1 MSGDDAEPA
10 DDADLADNAAATH
23 LRPGRREILRQAFT
37 GLAIAGTSLALG
49 HVLYHPPGMSKA
61 TDADQRQVRDF
72 RVTAGPFP
80 DVVVARSVT
89 DPAELTRLALL
100 ALGGMSRFISRGDI
114 VAIKPNIGWDRTP
127 AQAANTNPL
136 VVAEV
141 VRLCL
146 EAGAHR
152 VVVTDASCNEARRS
166 FQRSGIWQAAHAAG
180 ADVLLPAE
188 HRFRGMRIR
197 GELLDHWPVYKPLI
211 EADKV
216 INVPIA
222 KHHNL
227 SLYTGAMKN
236 WYGVL
241 GGRRN
246 RLHQNIHLSIADLAT
261 FMRPTLTVLD
271 ATRVLLRNGPQ
282 GGNLAD
288 ARDLHQVVAGTDEVA
303 IDSYGA
309 TLIGVDPGR
318 VGYLLLGEARG
329 LGRKSGAALVEV

>member
-1 MSGDDAEPA
+1 MSGDDAELA
-10 DDADLADNAAATH
+10 DDARAVH
-23 LRPGRREILRQAFT
+23 LRPGRRQILQQALT
-37 GLAIAGTSLALG
+37 GVVLAGASLSLGRLLYRPAGLEG
-49 HVLYHPPGMSKA
+49 NPPVEA
-61 TDADQRQVRDF
+61 RQVRDF
-72 RVTAGPFP
+72 RVAAAPLP
-80 DVVVARSVT
+80 DLVIAKSSMDPSV
-89 DPAELTRLALL
+89 LTRRAVA
-100 ALGGMSRFISRGDI
+100 ALGGMERFVSRGDI

-127 AQAANTNPL
+127 AQAANTNPR

-166 FQRSGIWQAAHAAG
+166 FQRSGIWRAAHEVG
-180 ADVLLPAE
+180 AEVILPGA
-188 HRFRGMRIR
+188 HRFREMRIA
-197 GELLDHWPVYKPLI
+197 GELLDRWPVYKPLI
-211 EADKV
+211 EADKL

-227 SLYTGAMKN
+227 SSYTGAMKN

-246 RLHQNIHLSIADLAT
+246 RLHQNIHLSVADLAT

-288 ARDLHQVVAGTDEVA
+288 ARDLHQVVAGTDEIA
-303 IDSYGA
+303 IDTYGA
-309 TLIGVDPGR
+309 GLIGVDPAR
-318 VGYLLLGEARG
+318 VGYLVLGQARG
-329 LGRKSGAALVEV
+329 LGRMHSRNFLEV